1 MNNVAREF
9 LGGMRTNKWDGYDK
23 QLGKVDKFNKKYPE
37 FEITQEN
44 MDDSIEKREQ
54 KIVDTE
60 IWGGMPVSEK
70 FEAYGAQAALNK
82 IKRIE
87 ERNREALERQRKAAK
102 GE

>member
-1 MNNVAREF
+1 
-9 LGGMRTNKWDGYDK
+9 
-23 QLGKVDKFNKKYPE
+23 
-37 FEITQEN
+37 

-60 IWGGMPVSEK
+60 IWGGMPMSEK

-87 ERNREALERQRKAAK
+87 ERNREVLERQRKAAK